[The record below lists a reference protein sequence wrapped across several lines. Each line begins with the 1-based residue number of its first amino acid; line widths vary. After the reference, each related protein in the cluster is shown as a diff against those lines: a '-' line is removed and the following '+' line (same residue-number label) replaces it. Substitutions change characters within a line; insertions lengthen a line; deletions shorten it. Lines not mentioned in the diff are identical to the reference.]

1 MKPIR
6 IELRP
11 GTKSYEALLSLQKQP
26 KFKDKPLSYIVAVA
40 VSQFNQ
46 HGNFRHETDST
57 VT

>member
-6 IELRP
+6 IEFRP
-11 GTKSYEALLSLQKQP
+11 GTKSYEALLTLQKQP

-46 HGNFRHETDST
+46 HGNFHHETNST
-57 VT
+57 TT